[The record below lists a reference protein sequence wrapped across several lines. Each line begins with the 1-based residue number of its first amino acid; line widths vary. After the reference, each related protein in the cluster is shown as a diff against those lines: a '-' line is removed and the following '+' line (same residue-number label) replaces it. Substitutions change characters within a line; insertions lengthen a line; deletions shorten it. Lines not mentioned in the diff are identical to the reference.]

1 MSYRRSPLFLA
12 VLAACLC
19 LPALS
24 FAQEYSPERLGAFA
38 GAMRYCEETLP
49 GSNSSYRRAR
59 LGAAQEVG
67 SMSRHERR
75 RAVAAR
81 DRAYERGRF
90 LGDRLDRRS
99 CPRLLRAAE
108 WHRFA
113 GN

>member
-1 MSYRRSPLFLA
+1 MSDRRRHLFLM

-24 FAQEYSPERLGAFA
+24 SAQEYSPERLGGFA
-38 GAMRYCEETLP
+38 GAMRYCEEKLP
-49 GSNSSYRRAR
+49 GSNARYRRVR
-59 LGAAQEVG
+59 LGVAREVDA
-67 SMSRHERR
+67 MSRREQR
-75 RAVAAR
+75 RAIAAR

-90 LGDRLDRRS
+90 LGERLDRGS